1 VYKDREDKMECRK
14 KETVKEKGKEK
25 GKSRNER
32 KRMKGTWRKEK
43 QRKKE
48 GAKESRNFNTTLIIN
63 ELFFDLLVNSRLV
76 TINKA
81 YVLLRTQFLR
91 PLWLSTSIAKCNG
104 EGARSSPYSE
114 TH

>member
-1 VYKDREDKMECRK
+1 MECRN
-14 KETVKEKGKEK
+14 KEAVKEKGKEK

-32 KRMKGTWRKEK
+32 KRVKGTSRKEK

-48 GAKESRNFNTTLIIN
+48 GVKESRNFHPTLIIY
-63 ELFFDLLVNSRLV
+63 ELFFDLLENSRLV
-76 TINKA
+76 TINKV

-91 PLWLSTSIAKCNG
+91 PLWLSTSIAKCIG
-104 EGARSSPYSE
+104 EGDRSSPCSK